1 MGVVNPIDI
10 KSESIENCV
19 DFTSKLSQRFNWHVY
34 KFDNV
39 RVIFDRYDVKCLS
52 VTEFVTKKQ
61 KSFWLPL
68 KRRKS

>member
-1 MGVVNPIDI
+1 MAVVNPIDI

-19 DFTSKLSQRFNWHVY
+19 DLTSKLSQRFDRHVY

-39 RVIFDRYDVKCLS
+39 RVIFDPYDVKCLS
-52 VTEFVTKKQ
+52 VTEFVTQKQ